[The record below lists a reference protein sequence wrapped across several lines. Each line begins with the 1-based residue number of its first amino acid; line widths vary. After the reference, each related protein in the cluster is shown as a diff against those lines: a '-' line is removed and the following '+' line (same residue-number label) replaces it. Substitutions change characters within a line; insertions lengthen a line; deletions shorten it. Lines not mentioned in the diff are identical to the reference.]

1 MVKKR
6 GLSRGLEALLQG
18 ASSLD
23 TDFNSQ
29 QSDNNIKEIPV
40 EWLQRG
46 DCQPRR
52 DMDQDSLAD
61 LASSISNYGMMQPIT
76 VRSVG
81 IDRYEIIAG
90 ERRWRAAQQACLPT
104 VPVLIRNVTDEDALA
119 LALIENIQRENLNP
133 IDEAMAL
140 QRLQTEFA
148 MTQQQLA
155 NTVGRS
161 RSTIANILRLTKL
174 KLEVQQMIK
183 HGDLEMGHARA
194 LLSLPQDQQYELA
207 REISE
212 KGLSVRQTEALVR
225 KRLNQS
231 KQKTVSKHTDP
242 DMQNLE
248 ESLSTFLGSSVLI
261 QQTAKGKGK
270 LVIKYASFDQLDGII
285 ERFDIK
291 P

>member
-18 ASSLD
+18 ASNLD
-23 TDFNSQ
+23 TDLNSQ
-29 QSDNNIKEIPV
+29 QSDNNIKEVPV

-52 DMDQDSLAD
+52 DMDQDALAD

-90 ERRWRAAQQACLPT
+90 ERRWRAAQQARLPT

-119 LALIENIQRENLNP
+119 LALIENIQREDLNP

-140 QRLQTEFA
+140 QRLQTEFS

-161 RSTIANILRLTKL
+161 RSAIANILRLTNL
-174 KLEVQQMIK
+174 KPEVQQMIE

-194 LLSLPQDQQYELA
+194 LLSLPQEQQYELA

-212 KGLSVRQTEALVR
+212 KGLSVRQTEASVR

-231 KQKTVSKHTDP
+231 KQNTVPTPSDP

-248 ESLSTFLGSSVLI
+248 ESLSTLFGSPVLI
-261 QQTAKGKGK
+261 QQTAQGKGR

-291 P
+291 S

>member
-18 ASSLD
+18 SSSLD

-29 QSDNNIKEIPV
+29 QSDNNIREIPV

-46 DCQPRR
+46 NFQPRR

-90 ERRWRAAQQACLPT
+90 ERRWRAAQQACLTT

-119 LALIENIQRENLNP
+119 LALIENIQREDLNP

-261 QQTAKGKGK
+261 QQTAQGKGK